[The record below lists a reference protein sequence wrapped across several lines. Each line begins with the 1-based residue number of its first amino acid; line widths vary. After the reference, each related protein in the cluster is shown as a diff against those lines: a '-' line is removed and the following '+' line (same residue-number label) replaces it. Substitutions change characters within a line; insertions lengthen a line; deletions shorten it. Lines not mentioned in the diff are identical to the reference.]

1 MSFLDIKRK
10 IEEYDSIVI
19 YRHYRADYDA
29 LGSQLGLKYLI
40 LENYPD
46 KKVYTAG
53 LDWID
58 NPDFLEK
65 MENPEEEVLK
75 ESLVIVLDCSNNERI
90 DGQDFILGKERI
102 KFDHHTNSVVLS
114 SYDYVDENASA
125 TCIILAD
132 FAKEMNLR
140 LNKKAASY
148 LLAGALTDT
157 QRLTINTVTDKDF
170 ELVGF
175 MLRNGAVMNE
185 VYRAV
190 FSNSQNEFIA
200 RSNLAAKFQFVGN
213 KAYAIFNQEDYE
225 KYHIPMLKAKEMVDL
240 VREVRGVEQ
249 WMLVYQANDG
259 LFNCSLR
266 SHHLPVAPLA
276 RKYGGGGHECAAG
289 IPNLS
294 QQQVQQVIEEFING

>member
-1 MSFLDIKRK
+1 MSFTDIKRK

-19 YRHYRADYDA
+19 YRHIRADYDA
-29 LGSQLGLKYLI
+29 LGSQLGLKYMI
-40 LENYPD
+40 LANYPE

-53 LDWID
+53 LDWIE
-58 NPDFLEK
+58 NPEFLEK
-65 MENPEEEVLK
+65 MENPSEEALK
-75 ESLVIVLDCSNNERI
+75 KSLAIVLDCSNNERI
-90 DGQDFILGKERI
+90 DGQEFVLGKERI
-102 KFDHHTNSVVLS
+102 KFDHHTNSTKLS
-114 SYDYVDENASA
+114 DYDYVDEDATA

-132 FAKEMNLR
+132 FAREMGLK
-140 LNKKAASY
+140 LDKKSSSY
-148 LLAGALTDT
+148 LLAGTLTDT
-157 QRLTINTVTDKDF
+157 QRLTINNVTDKDF

-175 MLRNGAVMNE
+175 LLKNGAVMNE

-200 RSNLAAKFQFVGN
+200 RSNLAAKYKFSGN
-213 KAYAIFNQEDYE
+213 KAYAVFRNEDYE
-225 KYHIPMLKAKEMVDL
+225 KYSIPMLKAKEMVDL

-266 SHHLPVAPLA
+266 SHNKPVAPLA

-289 IPNLS
+289 IPNLTEEKANE
-294 QQQVQQVIEEFING
+294 VIEEFLKD